1 MAGSLSVIL
10 GIKRGWLRALGT
22 LGGPF
27 NVTCNFQADQC
38 FSLFVLFYFFFLLFS
53 SPWQAS
59 FIWAFVGSNG
69 LPLPQDLSRMFSSQ
83 ISLRMGVSL
92 LRQLNGD
99 KLSENVDPHEVLSRE
114 LSFRR

>member
-38 FSLFVLFYFFFLLFS
+38 FSLFVLFLFFFFCFFLALDKRPLSGRLLVAMDCHCRRTCLECSATRF
-53 SPWQAS
+53 
-59 FIWAFVGSNG
+59 
-69 LPLPQDLSRMFSSQ
+69 
-83 ISLRMGVSL
+83 
-92 LRQLNGD
+92 
-99 KLSENVDPHEVLSRE
+99 LSEWVCHY
-114 LSFRR
+114 